1 VDAALRGDRVRPP
14 RRVVVGE
21 DLHPVALLA
30 ERGRRRR
37 AGQAGA
43 DDDHVE
49 LPPVVRRDEL
59 HVELVVRPL
68 VGEGTRRDVAV
79 ELADHPWASS
89 YSMQLTMT
97 SPSTRQSGLSSALT
111 RPAKRTA
118 RLRRHEAQR
127 GLFRPRLWNIDQ
139 APWNRCTPRARL
151 ATM

>member
-97 SPSTRQSGLSSALT
+97 SPSTRQSGFSSALT
-111 RPAKRTA
+111 RPVSTEIGNMMLTPATRAADRKST
-118 RLRRHEAQR
+118 RLNSSHVK
-127 GLFRPRLWNIDQ
+127 I
-139 APWNRCTPRARL
+139 
-151 ATM
+151 